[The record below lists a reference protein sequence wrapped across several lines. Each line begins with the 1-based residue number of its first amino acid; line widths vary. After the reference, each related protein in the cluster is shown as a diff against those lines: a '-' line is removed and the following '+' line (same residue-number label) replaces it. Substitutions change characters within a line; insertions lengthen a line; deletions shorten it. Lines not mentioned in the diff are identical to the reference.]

1 MPGRLKMRTTGEQC
15 ENSSRRYL
23 LYEQVQQCQ
32 RRRVCPV
39 QVFDDQEDRLSF
51 GKFQEDRDNSF
62 ECLLA
67 LTLG

>member
-1 MPGRLKMRTTGEQC
+1 MRTTGEQC

-39 QVFDDQEDRLSF
+39 QVFDDQEHRLSF
-51 GKFQEDRDNSF
+51 GKFEEDRHESF
-62 ECLLA
+62 ERFLA
-67 LTLG
+67 LPLR